1 MRRKMPTQSDRL
13 TTLRDSTPAGQ
24 LPYISKSRLTKYVK
38 CPEQFRYSYVQ
49 GLKEPGTIYTRRGT
63 IIHEVIEDYYYAV
76 EAFVDETN
84 EFPADLVEFL
94 PEWDRWA
101 DYMNPYLS
109 NFINFEYARM
119 DYCEE
124 NRHGPREW
132 LPVGIEAESWLDDP
146 LPDRE
151 GRQPPWMGY
160 ADAIYNDFTVP
171 GVEPSGGVV
180 ITDFKTGKTPKKQYR
195 NEGIYLEGEY
205 YAVLFEQE
213 WDVTAVAG
221 YYPKGDDL
229 IVSPLK
235 ESRREFIYET
245 IAEMLD
251 MMESGDPHWEI
262 NEQPL
267 CKWGPDKDEQC
278 SYYDIC
284 SSTWGEALKHDDQLR
299 EMVDAGMT
307 PYQIA
312 DELGTESHYVSY
324 AIRKLNL

>member
-1 MRRKMPTQSDRL
+1 MPTQSDRL
-13 TTLRDSTPAGQ
+13 TSLRDSTPKGE

-63 IIHEVIEDYYYAV
+63 IIHEVLEDYYYAV
-76 EAFVDETN
+76 EAYVEETG
-84 EFPADLVEFL
+84 EFPEDLVAFL

-101 DYMNPYLS
+101 DYLEPYIT
-109 NFINFEYARM
+109 NFINFEYARI
-119 DYCEE
+119 ETAKE
-124 NRHGPREW
+124 NGASPDSW
-132 LPVGIEAESWLDDP
+132 LPVAVEGEAWLEDP

-160 ADAIYNDFTVP
+160 ADAIYNDYTVP
-171 GVEPSGGVV
+171 GVEGDGGVV

-195 NEGIYLEGEY
+195 DEGIYLEGEY
-205 YAVLFEQE
+205 YAVLFEQ
-213 WDVTAVAG
+213 DYFVTAVAG

-245 IAEMLD
+245 ISEMLD
-251 MMESGDPHWEI
+251 MMDADEAHWPI
-262 NEQPL
+262 NETPL
-267 CKWGPDKDEQC
+267 CKWGPGKDEQC

-284 SSTWGEALKHDDQLR
+284 SSVWGEGLKHDDRLK
-299 EMVDAGMT
+299 EMVEAGMT
-307 PYQIA
+307 PHEMAQ
-312 DELGTESHYVSY
+312 ELGTKSNYVTY
-324 AIRKLNL
+324 AMRKMNL

>member
-1 MRRKMPTQSDRL
+1 MPTQSDRL
-13 TTLRDSTPAGQ
+13 TSLRDSTPKGE

-63 IIHEVIEDYYYAV
+63 IIHEVLEDYYYAV
-76 EAFVDETN
+76 EAYVEETG
-84 EFPADLVEFL
+84 EFPEDLVAFL

-101 DYMNPYLS
+101 DYSEPYIT

-119 DYCEE
+119 EVSPDPET
-124 NRHGPREW
+124 W
-132 LPVGIEAESWLDDP
+132 LPVGIEAESWLEDP

-160 ADAIYNDFTVP
+160 ADAIYDDRSVP
-171 GVEPSGGVV
+171 GVESAGGVV

-195 NEGIYLEGEY
+195 DEGIYLEGEY

-229 IVSPLK
+229 IISPLK

-251 MMESGDPHWEI
+251 MMDADEPHWPI
-262 NEQPL
+262 NETPL
-267 CKWGPDKDEQC
+267 CKWGPGKDEQC

-284 SSTWGEALKHDDQLR
+284 SSVWGEALKHDDQLK
-299 EMVDAGMT
+299 EMVEAGMT
-307 PYQIA
+307 PHEMAQ
-312 DELGTESHYVSY
+312 ELGTKSNYVTY
-324 AIRKLNL
+324 AMRKMNL